1 MTRDWK
7 LIRAVLLKEPL
18 DGRSEREVLHHLMI
32 CRDRGLIRGDLL
44 VNGVGEPAEFLLEEI
59 TNQGHEMAARL
70 SDLDRLEAAL
80 ATLDAQGLGAEEDLL
95 MRLLAQ

>member
-7 LIRAVLLKEPL
+7 LIRAILLKAPL
-18 DGRSEREVLHHLMI
+18 DGWSQREILHHLMI
-32 CRDRGLIRGDLL
+32 CTDRGLIRGTMLI
-44 VNGVGEPAEFLLEEI
+44 NGVGEPAEFLLDDI

-80 ATLDAQGLGAEEDLL
+80 ATLDAQGLGAQEDLL